1 MYFDNTRFKYMCEY
15 ITLILD
21 LLYIDKAKSPKI
33 KRNNEKNGPNH
44 INFI

>member
-33 KRNNEKNGPNH
+33 K
-44 INFI
+44 INIDIVRSYWK